1 MERHLNLFGTSR
13 IVLLVLAALV
23 LTVAAM
29 AGGYGVR
36 ALTSSTGGHTDVV
49 NAGPARSATTPA
61 QSDAPCQWIDTR
73 KAC

>member
-13 IVLLVLAALV
+13 IVLLVLASLV

-36 ALTSSTGGHTDVV
+36 ALTTSTSGHADVV
-49 NAGPARSATTPA
+49 TAGAGTSATTPA
-61 QSDAPCQWIDTR
+61 QSDAPCQCFGTR